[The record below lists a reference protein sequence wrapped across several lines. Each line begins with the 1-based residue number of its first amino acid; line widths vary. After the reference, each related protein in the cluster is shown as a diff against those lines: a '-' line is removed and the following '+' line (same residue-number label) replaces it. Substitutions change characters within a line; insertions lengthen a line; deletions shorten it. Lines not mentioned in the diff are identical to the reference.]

1 MAGAEP
7 LALLQAFRKSYWHL
21 GITRILRGPVWLV
34 DPLDDPR
41 AAVVCRSIA
50 RRYRSR
56 RLAFLS
62 WLPELPDDPRSA
74 RLIEPQGLRRVVNRY
89 SSAGLALRRSPPAP
103 PSRSEA
109 PCVGK

>member
-50 RRYRSR
+50 SRYRSR

-62 WLPELPDDPRSA
+62 WLPALPDDPRRA
-74 RLIEPQGLRRVVNRY
+74 RTTEDRRCGKEVV
-89 SSAGLALRRSPPAP
+89 RRSKDRWSTAHQ
-103 PSRSEA
+103 
-109 PCVGK
+109 KKK